1 MLAVPL
7 WRLNRPQSPSLTFCP
22 RIIQSTQQLSGS
34 VFWKDILCCKFAFVD
49 NQQADAKLQP
59 FTMNNSNDQNS
70 AGATVKIRYL
80 VMCGKPTSDGL
91 AYPFEYSEQAPL
103 SLCNRLP
110 SSGPDPDPDATGQFI
125 TSIVDRHNAEILT
138 SRPWLCQVCDRP
150 AGELLHSAIARLSPG
165 LGATA
170 EYVPFIWDTVVPICR
185 SGGDC
190 DRTASEW
197 AEVFG
202 KEGMPTLQLG
212 VKVCERCGKVTGV
225 KLCSGC
231 KVLA

>member
-1 MLAVPL
+1 
-7 WRLNRPQSPSLTFCP
+7 
-22 RIIQSTQQLSGS
+22 
-34 VFWKDILCCKFAFVD
+34 VD
-49 NQQADAKLQP
+49 DQQADAKLQP

-70 AGATVKIRYL
+70 AGATVTIRYL

-197 AEVFG
+197 AEAFG

-225 KLCSGC
+225 KQCSGC